1 MAEGTT
7 SGSPTPDKCVAL
19 AMARLNAEDELSPQT
34 LARLEL
40 LMAQFSTF
48 VERAYRVRSLDDVR
62 PDMVA
67 AYLSAPRT
75 DGPEPGV
82 SLQHFRRLA
91 VRVLFRTCRAVG
103 IVEGDPSLDAALPAR
118 SRAEFRPLVDEEVAL
133 CRSAAAGSLR
143 RIRSAVAWAL
153 CEATART
160 GELPKVSLADLDLDN
175 GRAWIAGTP
184 RTLPRWGYLTDWGL
198 TQVRRYSERLDCEPN
213 TPLVC
218 GSADAALAQSS
229 AVGMI
234 SKTLTYAGLGDALG
248 VRPASVAAWAGR
260 ALFDETGRIDLVA
273 QRLGMRSLDRTATF
287 IGWDWASADG

>member
-7 SGSPTPDKCVAL
+7 SGSPTPGKCVAL
-19 AMARLNAEDELSPQT
+19 AIARLNAEDELSTQT

-75 DGPEPGV
+75 DGNEPGL

-91 VRVLFRTCRAVG
+91 VRVLFRTCRALGV
-103 IVEGDPSLDAALPAR
+103 VEGDPSLDAALPAR
-118 SRAEFRPLVDEEVAL
+118 SRAEFRPLEDEEVAL
-133 CRSAAAGSLR
+133 CRSAASGSLR

-160 GELPKVSLADLDLDN
+160 GELPKVTLADLDLDN
-175 GRAWIAGTP
+175 ARVWITGTP

-198 TQVRRYSERLDCEPN
+198 TQVRRYSEGLDYEPD

-218 GSADAALAQSS
+218 GSVDAALAQSS

-234 SKTLTYAGLGDALG
+234 SKTLTYAGLGGAPD
-248 VRPASVAAWAGR
+248 VRPSSVAAWAGR
-260 ALFDETGRIDLVA
+260 AVFDQTGRIDLAA
-273 QRLGMRSLDRTATF
+273 QRLGMRSLDRTAGF
-287 IGWDWASADG
+287 SGWDWAPDDG